1 MWPCVNM
8 QKIGLFHRLILQ
20 IQSILESCQQTERA
34 CSFLTML
41 TWKIFNHLICVKLYQ
56 LAKNQ
61 STRSFH
67 SLDVVNFRV
76 HTRDWPC
83 TFLTMLN
90 LKLFDQLYFCE
101 FVWTLKKC
109 GCVIDLFR
117 KNGWF
122 EDPAI
127 SRAETILN
135 YISATRFF
143 PNRRFVQEHIK

>member
-1 MWPCVNM
+1 MW
-8 QKIGLFHRLILQ
+8 LILQ
-20 IQSILESCQQTERA
+20 IQSILESCQETERT

-83 TFLTMLN
+83 TFSTMLN

-101 FVWTLKKC
+101 FVWTRKKC
-109 GCVIDLFR
+109 GCVMDLFW
-117 KNGWF
+117 KSGWF
-122 EDPAI
+122 ENPAI
-127 SRAETILN
+127 SFWI
-135 YISATRFF
+135 IS
-143 PNRRFVQEHIK
+143 QEQDFSQKEDLCCK

>member
-1 MWPCVNM
+1 M

-76 HTRDWPC
+76 NTRDWPC
-83 TFLTMLN
+83 TFSTMLN
-90 LKLFDQLYFCE
+90 LKLFDQL
-101 FVWTLKKC
+101 
-109 GCVIDLFR
+109 LFLWICMNTE
-117 KNGWF
+117 KMW
-122 EDPAI
+122 
-127 SRAETILN
+127 LCH
-135 YISATRFF
+135 
-143 PNRRFVQEHIK
+143 RFVLEKWLIWRSCNLKGWDHFELYLSNKIFPK